1 MPVRSLR
8 LYILFIGQLL
18 CTTVLYAQE
27 ESEKKLVEEIV
38 SSLQVADDSSFAGL
52 FPTMEL
58 MTEKVYEYQPKN
70 DLEAERIQ
78 QLRINMKYLRD
89 FDPAYNEQ
97 ILGMMNFAHNKGAD
111 SGIHWGD
118 IAIVKYELDKQ
129 RLPYELIGW
138 ELIAT
143 YRMQGYII
151 IRDMLTRKRY
161 GIAVRD
167 IFMINDKWYG
177 GTILNVLEASSAAEY
192 EESLAEEEK
201 QMAYLMKMK
210 EMGLLDSVLA
220 VRDSIR
226 ESKIKVSMMDEEMG
240 LNEEVKEQTQY
251 KDIMDRKVFS
261 GYFDKLL
268 EVVVY
273 IRYIKGTCPET
284 ICEWEAM
291 YFVYD
296 DMDEFVPLEVEKKP
310 DGTFVFTEDEVGVME
325 LKQQGDV
332 LTGTWTSMA
341 DGTEYEV
348 YLKEKKELKD
358 KKLFKLDKQY
368 EEIYWR

>member
-1 MPVRSLR
+1 MPV
-8 LYILFIGQLL
+8 FLL
-18 CTTVLYAQE
+18 KRYLLPLCLLMMSQASAQE
-27 ESEKKLVEEIV
+27 ASEKELVQEIV
-38 SSLQVADDSSFAGL
+38 TCLQTADDSSYAAL

-58 MTEKVYEYQPKN
+58 MTKEVYEYQPAN
-70 DLEAERIQ
+70 EFETDRIQ
-78 QLRINMKYLRD
+78 QLRTNMQHLRE
-89 FDPAYNEQ
+89 FDPAYNTQ
-97 ILGMMNFAHNKGAD
+97 IFGMMNFAHDKGAD

-118 IAIVKYELDKQ
+118 IEIAKFELDKQ

-143 YRMQGYII
+143 YRMQGYIF

-161 GIAVRD
+161 GIAVKD
-167 IFMINDKWYG
+167 IYMIDGKWYG

-192 EESLAEEEK
+192 EESLVIEEK
-201 QMAYLMKMK
+201 EMAYLMKMK
-210 EMGLLDSVLA
+210 ELGLLDSVLA

-226 ESKIKVSMMDEEMG
+226 ESKIKVSMIDEGMG
-240 LNEEVKEQTQY
+240 LGEEEKEQTAF

-268 EVVVY
+268 EVVLY

-296 DMDEFVPLEVEKKP
+296 DMDEFVVVDVEKKP

-325 LKQQGDV
+325 LTQQGDV

-348 YLKEKKELKD
+348 YLKEKKDLKD

-368 EEIYWR
+368 EEIYWQ